1 MTGSVVRVLAL
12 WSPDWPVTAAAHAAR
27 VPPHQPAAVF
37 VAGRVLACS
46 AVARAQ
52 GVRRGLRRREAQAR
66 CPDLAVL
73 TPDPDRDARA
83 FEPVV
88 AAVEELAPGVEIL
101 RPGLVALPARGPAG
115 WFGGELAAAERLVD
129 QVAARTGAEVQAGF
143 ADGLFAAVL
152 AARRAVAVAPGD
164 TPAFLAALGVEEL
177 DREPDIDRSALVD
190 LLRRLGLLSL
200 GAFAALDPADVAS
213 RFGADAVLCHRLA
226 RGLDPRPPLR
236 RQPPEELAVE
246 AELDPPVDR
255 VDAAAFAARG
265 LAERLHATLAGH
277 GLACTRLGVTA
288 HTAAGEELHRIWR
301 CAEPLTPAATVD
313 RVRWQ
318 LDAWLTNRRDTP
330 REGAVVRLRLV
341 PEETVAAGALQ
352 RGLWGETGEADER
365 AGRALV
371 RVQALLGPE
380 SVVTAVRGGGRDPAE
395 RVRLVPWGDE
405 RAEPA
410 AAAPAADARRPGGAA
425 PAHAADPAR
434 HPGPADLVPD
444 LADAAPAGWPV
455 DVLHRTGRLS
465 AVELLQQ
472 GGQSP
477 APRSRRRRLPAHR
490 SPRPSSVPEPPPS
503 WPGRLPAPSPA
514 TVPPAPL
521 PALVHDAA
529 DEAVRLDRPDLLTA
543 PPARVAVDGRAPA
556 AVVGWSGPWPVWA
569 RWWSPEATP
578 TARMQVVLDDGTALL
593 LVAREGRWWVHGDL
607 RLRGDTKRPGA
618 SVPEAP
624 GRSWEGSQA
633 TIGGGSAAPVMIATA
648 SDIVCDC
655 GVITVAR
662 LPSRWMWMRS
672 ATSNTCGMLW
682 LIRMTGRPRSR
693 TSRISCSTRLPSL
706 TPSAAVGSSR
716 MTTLLPNAAE
726 RATATACRCPPDR
739 LSTACPMFCSV
750 PRPARSCA
758 GRPRTSCA
766 SCRASGTPSRGRR
779 ACVPRGR
786 GTGCRRCPGPAPRPA
801 TGTRSRCPPG
811 GRPSGC

>member
-1 MTGSVVRVLAL
+1 MTERAVRVLAL
-12 WSPDWPVTAAAHAAR
+12 WSPDWPVTAAAHAAG

-46 AVARAQ
+46 AVARTQ

-66 CPDLAVL
+66 CPELAVL
-73 TPDPDRDARA
+73 APDLDRDARA

-88 AAVEELAPGVEIL
+88 VAVEELAPGVEIL
-101 RPGLVALPARGPAG
+101 RPGLVALPSRGPAS
-115 WFGGELAAAERLVD
+115 WFGGELTAAERLVD
-129 QVAARTGAEVQAGF
+129 QVAARTGVEVQAGF

-190 LLRRLGLLSL
+190 LLRRLGLRSL

-236 RQPPEELAVE
+236 RRPPEELTVE

-318 LDAWLTNRRDTP
+318 LDAWLTNRRHTP
-330 REGAVVRLRLV
+330 EDGAVVRLRLV

-380 SVVTAVRGGGRDPAE
+380 SVVTAVLGGGREPAE
-395 RVRLVPWGDE
+395 RIRLVPWGDD
-405 RAEPA
+405 RAEPDPP
-410 AAAPAADARRPGGAA
+410 PAASSPAASPPAASPRSGPGAA
-425 PAHAADPAR
+425 SGR
-434 HPGPADLVPD
+434 RRPADLVPD
-444 LADAAPAGWPV
+444 LTGAAPAGWPV
-455 DVLHRTGRLS
+455 DVLRRTGRLS

-472 GGQSP
+472 DGPPPGS
-477 APRSRRRRLPAHR
+477 RSRRRRLPVHR
-490 SPRPSSVPEPPPS
+490 SPRPSPVRESPPS

-529 DEAVRLDRPDLLTA
+529 DEAVRLDRPDLLSA
-543 PPARVAVDGRAPA
+543 PPARVTVEGRAPA

-578 TARMQVVLDDGTALL
+578 SARMQVVLDDGTALL
-593 LVAREGRWWVHGDL
+593 LIARESRWWV
-607 RLRGDTKRPGA
+607 A
-618 SVPEAP
+618 
-624 GRSWEGSQA
+624 
-633 TIGGGSAAPVMIATA
+633 
-648 SDIVCDC
+648 
-655 GVITVAR
+655 GVY
-662 LPSRWMWMRS
+662 
-672 ATSNTCGMLW
+672 
-682 LIRMTGRPRSR
+682 
-693 TSRISCSTRLPSL
+693 
-706 TPSAAVGSSR
+706 
-716 MTTLLPNAAE
+716 
-726 RATATACRCPPDR
+726 D
-739 LSTACPMFCSV
+739 
-750 PRPARSCA
+750 
-758 GRPRTSCA
+758 
-766 SCRASGTPSRGRR
+766 
-779 ACVPRGR
+779 
-786 GTGCRRCPGPAPRPA
+786 
-801 TGTRSRCPPG
+801 
-811 GRPSGC
+811 

>member
-1 MTGSVVRVLAL
+1 MRVLAL
-12 WSPDWPVTAAAHAAR
+12 WSPDWPVTAAARAAHI
-27 VPPHQPAAVF
+27 PPHQPAAVF

-101 RPGLVALPARGPAG
+101 RPGLVALPAQGPAG

-200 GAFAALDPADVAS
+200 GAFAALDAADVAS

-236 RQPPEELAVE
+236 RRPPEELTVE
-246 AELDPPVDR
+246 SELDPPVDR

-265 LAERLHATLAGH
+265 LAERLHTTLAGH
-277 GLACTRLGVTA
+277 GLACTRLGVVA
-288 HTAAGEELHRIWR
+288 HTAAGEELRRIWR

-318 LDAWLTNRRDTP
+318 LDAWLTTRRDTP
-330 REGAVVRLRLV
+330 QDGAVVRLRLV

-365 AGRALV
+365 AARALV

-380 SVVTAVRGGGRDPAE
+380 AVVTAVLDGGRDPAE
-395 RVRLVPWGDE
+395 RVRPVPWGDD

-410 AAAPAADARRPGGAA
+410 PPPGARASGVPPAAPQTGARASEPAGPVRRAAAPAT
-425 PAHAADPAR
+425 
-434 HPGPADLVPD
+434 LFPD
-444 LADAAPAGWPV
+444 LTGAAPAGWPV
-455 DVLHRTGRLS
+455 DVLRRTGRLS

-472 GGQSP
+472 GGLP
-477 APRSRRRRLPAHR
+477 PGPRSRRRRLPVHR
-490 SPRPSSVPEPPPS
+490 SPRPSSVREPPPS

-514 TVPPAPL
+514 TVSPEPL

-529 DEAVRLDRPDLLTA
+529 GEAVRLARPDVLSA
-543 PPARVAVDGRAPA
+543 PPALVTIDGRTPA
-556 AVVGWSGPWPVWA
+556 AVVGWAGPWPVWA
-569 RWWSPEATP
+569 RWWTQEVLTSAP
-578 TARMQVVLDDGTALL
+578 TARTQVVLDDGTALL
-593 LVAREGRWWVHGDL
+593 LVAREGRWWVQGIYD
-607 RLRGDTKRPGA
+607 
-618 SVPEAP
+618 
-624 GRSWEGSQA
+624 
-633 TIGGGSAAPVMIATA
+633 
-648 SDIVCDC
+648 
-655 GVITVAR
+655 
-662 LPSRWMWMRS
+662 
-672 ATSNTCGMLW
+672 
-682 LIRMTGRPRSR
+682 
-693 TSRISCSTRLPSL
+693 
-706 TPSAAVGSSR
+706 
-716 MTTLLPNAAE
+716 
-726 RATATACRCPPDR
+726 
-739 LSTACPMFCSV
+739 
-750 PRPARSCA
+750 
-758 GRPRTSCA
+758 
-766 SCRASGTPSRGRR
+766 
-779 ACVPRGR
+779 
-786 GTGCRRCPGPAPRPA
+786 
-801 TGTRSRCPPG
+801 
-811 GRPSGC
+811 

>member
-1 MTGSVVRVLAL
+1 MTERAVRVLAL
-12 WSPDWPVTAAAHAAR
+12 WSPDWPVTAAAHAAG

-37 VAGRVLACS
+37 VVGRVLACS
-46 AVARAQ
+46 AVARTQ

-66 CPDLAVL
+66 CPELAVL
-73 TPDPDRDARA
+73 APDPDRDARA

-88 AAVEELAPGVEIL
+88 VAVEELAPGVEIL
-101 RPGLVALPARGPAG
+101 RPGLVALPSRGPAS
-115 WFGGELAAAERLVD
+115 WFGGELTAAERLVD
-129 QVAARTGAEVQAGF
+129 QVAARTGVEVQAGF

-164 TPAFLAALGVEEL
+164 TPGFLAALGVEEL

-190 LLRRLGLLSL
+190 LLRRLGLRSL

-236 RQPPEELAVE
+236 RRPPEELTVE

-318 LDAWLTNRRDTP
+318 LDAWLTNRRHTP
-330 REGAVVRLRLV
+330 EDGAVVRLRLV

-380 SVVTAVRGGGRDPAE
+380 SVVTAVLGGGREPAE
-395 RVRLVPWGDE
+395 RIRLVPWGDD
-405 RAEPA
+405 RAEPDPP
-410 AAAPAADARRPGGAA
+410 PAASSPAASPPAASPRSGPGAA
-425 PAHAADPAR
+425 SGR
-434 HPGPADLVPD
+434 RRPADLVPD
-444 LADAAPAGWPV
+444 LTGAAPAGWPV
-455 DVLHRTGRLS
+455 DVLRRTGRLS

-472 GGQSP
+472 DGPPPGS
-477 APRSRRRRLPAHR
+477 RSRRRRLPVHR
-490 SPRPSSVPEPPPS
+490 SPRPSPVRESPPS

-514 TVPPAPL
+514 TVPPEPL

-529 DEAVRLDRPDLLTA
+529 DEAVRLDRPDLLSA
-543 PPARVAVDGRAPA
+543 PPARVTVEGRAPA

-578 TARMQVVLDDGTALL
+578 SARMQVVLDDGTALL
-593 LVAREGRWWVHGDL
+593 LIARESRWWV
-607 RLRGDTKRPGA
+607 
-618 SVPEAP
+618 S
-624 GRSWEGSQA
+624 
-633 TIGGGSAAPVMIATA
+633 
-648 SDIVCDC
+648 
-655 GVITVAR
+655 GVY
-662 LPSRWMWMRS
+662 
-672 ATSNTCGMLW
+672 
-682 LIRMTGRPRSR
+682 
-693 TSRISCSTRLPSL
+693 
-706 TPSAAVGSSR
+706 
-716 MTTLLPNAAE
+716 
-726 RATATACRCPPDR
+726 D
-739 LSTACPMFCSV
+739 
-750 PRPARSCA
+750 
-758 GRPRTSCA
+758 
-766 SCRASGTPSRGRR
+766 
-779 ACVPRGR
+779 
-786 GTGCRRCPGPAPRPA
+786 
-801 TGTRSRCPPG
+801 
-811 GRPSGC
+811 